1 MFSSESKPVK
11 ESTKMGFHYI
21 TGLGILVA
29 GGLHLFTV
37 FLTGPYLQN
46 LAFAGGAFSVIQIYK
61 NLLFALSLE
70 LLLIFVDYH
79 ALNGIRVILIEFH
92 QGAKWESGVAW
103 VLTVAGILVLVYGT
117 RTVLIANALT

>member
-1 MFSSESKPVK
+1 MK
-11 ESTKMGFHYI
+11 ESTKMLLHYA

-29 GGLHLFTV
+29 GGVHLFTV

-46 LAFAGGAFSVIQIYK
+46 LAFGSVIAVYRNII
-61 NLLFALSLE
+61 LAATLE

-92 QGAKWESGVAW
+92 QGSKWERGVSW
-103 VLTVAGILVLVYGT
+103 ILSVAGILLLVYGT
-117 RTVLIANALT
+117 RTILIANALA